1 MTRGMRSFRVRAA
14 VPGLVIRLLTV
25 AIVWS
30 GAVALN
36 PYPLWQGIAVVASA
50 IAVVL
55 PRSLAAWSGA
65 ASIVFGVLLTD
76 PAPERTALAV
86 LLVHAI
92 HVLGSLALTIPLAS
106 RVALAV
112 LVPSVT
118 RFLVVQLIAQPLV
131 FGVWLLAPTDVDRGS
146 AWLAPVAAVALLVGV
161 LLALGAA
168 RRADV
173 APGAPSSEGMR
184 TVEVRPRGADVR
196 GPS

>member
-1 MTRGMRSFRVRAA
+1 MTRGIRSFRVPGA
-14 VPGLVIRLLTV
+14 VPGLVIRLLLV
-25 AIVWS
+25 AIVWF

-36 PYPLWQGIAVVASA
+36 PFPLWQGIAVVASV
-50 IAVVL
+50 IATVL
-55 PRSLAAWSGA
+55 PRSLAAWLGA
-65 ASIVFGVLLTD
+65 ACLVFGVLLTD

-92 HVLGSLALTIPLAS
+92 HVLGALALTIPLAS

-112 LVPSVT
+112 LAPSAT

-131 FGVWLLAPTDVDRGS
+131 FGVWLLAPADVDRGV

-161 LLALGAA
+161 LLALRAA
-168 RRADV
+168 RKADDSRRT
-173 APGAPSSEGMR
+173 AASESAPSV
-184 TVEVRPRGADVR
+184 VERPRGADVR